1 MVIIEKDISDIIKVI
16 GDRLTLTEN
25 GPTYL
30 TTCPF
35 HIAPLDVRTLLVDP
49 VKQTYVCM
57 KCHAQG
63 DAEQFLKEYEPD

>member
-1 MVIIEKDISDIIKVI
+1 MVIIEKDISDIVEVI
-16 GDRLTLTEN
+16 GERLTLTEN

-35 HIAPLDVRTLLVDP
+35 HIAPLDVRTMLVDP

-57 KCHAQG
+57 NCHAQG
-63 DAEQFLKEYEPD
+63 DAEQFLKNYEGY

>member
-1 MVIIEKDISDIIKVI
+1 MVVIQKNISDIIKVI

-63 DAEQFLKEYEPD
+63 DAEQFLEEYEGS

>member
-1 MVIIEKDISDIIKVI
+1 VVIIEKNLSDIVKVI

-63 DAEQFLKEYEPD
+63 DVTKFLKKYEAG

>member
-1 MVIIEKDISDIIKVI
+1 MKVI
-16 GDRLTLTEN
+16 GDRLTLN
-25 GPTYL
+25 KDGPTYKAV
-30 TTCPF
+30 CHF

-63 DAEQFLKEYEPD
+63 DAEQFLEEYEGS

>member
-1 MVIIEKDISDIIKVI
+1 MDIVKVI
-16 GDRLTLTEN
+16 GDRLTLTKN
-25 GPTYL
+25 GPTYI
-30 TTCPF
+30 TVCPF

-63 DAEQFLKEYEPD
+63 DAEQFLKDYEDY

>member
-57 KCHAQG
+57 KCHASG
-63 DAEQFLKEYEPD
+63 DVTKFLKKYEAG